1 MSLLFSKATLGKLT
15 LQNHMVMA
23 PLTRSR
29 ATGNVPND
37 LMAEYYAQRASAG
50 LIITEGTWAPSAG
63 YIWIYKDQIARGRVD
78 VDLFSGLSEVG
89 GAQFPLAAQDA
100 QRAGLQTQART
111 CDYANHGRLPWGALV
126 KASLQETPPTER
138 EIV

>member
-37 LMAEYYAQRASAG
+37 LMAEYYAQRAAMG
-50 LIITEGTWAPSAG
+50 LIITEGTAPSPNQA
-63 YIWIYKDQIARGRVD
+63 ARQASTAAVTASTR
-78 VDLFSGLSEVG
+78 SG
-89 GAQFPLAAQDA
+89 ARRAA
-100 QRAGLQTQART
+100 
-111 CDYANHGRLPWGALV
+111 V
-126 KASLQETPPTER
+126 S
-138 EIV
+138 